1 MNYAYQSTFIRLL
14 WHSLVVMNTTLKV
27 NPLKYPIA
35 VTTFL
40 LESPVLMAKFLVNLI
55 ARVGRA
61 RLPSLTA
68 PQKGGLPLEARP
80 DAPVDIT
87 NCHKQEEALKLELL
101 QGKKSQ
107 QQRISIKRIITGL
120 PMLTSPVSM

>member
-1 MNYAYQSTFIRLL
+1 
-14 WHSLVVMNTTLKV
+14 MNTTLKV

-40 LESPVLMAKFLVNLI
+40 LESPVLTAEFLVNLI
-55 ARVGRA
+55 TRVGRA

-68 PQKGGLPLEARP
+68 PQKGGLPLKARP
-80 DAPVDIT
+80 DAPVDIPD
-87 NCHKQEEALKLELL
+87 CHKQEEALELELL

-120 PMLTSPVSM
+120 PMLTSPVSV